1 MRDCSGSAL
10 LELGSE
16 ILARGD
22 RLRFR
27 ARGGSMF
34 PFIRN
39 GEIVEVEPVDIGQ
52 IRVGDIV
59 FYRTWSGRILAHRVI
74 KKRKGE
80 KGVVLMTKGDAVPRP
95 DVLVYPDQVLGRV
108 VVVERSGRNIR
119 FDNGLHRLV
128 GVLYARVSPFSS
140 WIYLILGRVKRAMRY
155 LWPNRL
161 NSMLSRRPFLFR

>member
-1 MRDCSGSAL
+1 MVNFSSSDL
-10 LELGSE
+10 LELSNE
-16 ILARGD
+16 ILGRGD
-22 RLRFR
+22 HLRFR
-27 ARGGSMF
+27 ARGSSML

-52 IRVGDIV
+52 IRVGDVV

-74 KKRKGE
+74 EKRKGE
-80 KGVVLMTKGDAVPRP
+80 KGVVLVTKGDAVPRP

-108 VVVERSGRNIR
+108 MAVERSGRNIR

-140 WIYLILGRVKRAMRY
+140 WIYPILGRVKRAMRY

-161 NSMLSRRPFLFR
+161 NSMP